1 MAKLL
6 ILKKDPV
13 DGKDTHAVTGLLES
27 DPTKPYAGTGD
38 YTYKGEVTEGLSDFV
53 SIDGTPLTVV
63 TSAAKLR
70 DDGKEAHSAKSG
82 TNFKPPSPAGPD
94 TSKAMVFV
102 PPTGVGDA
110 KPGTAAG
117 STLLRVNGT
126 KALLDGDKFDTCG
139 IGTAKATV
147 AAKKQSWVTSA

>member
-13 DGKDTHAVTGLLES
+13 DGKDTHAVSGLLKS

-53 SIDGTPLTVV
+53 RIDGIPLAVV
-63 TSAAKLR
+63 TSASKLR
-70 DDGKEAHSAKSG
+70 DDGKDAHAAKNGS
-82 TNFKPPSPAGPD
+82 NFIPDGPD
-94 TSKAMVFV
+94 TSLAVLFV
-102 PPTGVGDA
+102 PPTGVGDG

-117 STLLRVNGT
+117 STLVRVAGA

-139 IGTAKATV
+139 VGTGTATV